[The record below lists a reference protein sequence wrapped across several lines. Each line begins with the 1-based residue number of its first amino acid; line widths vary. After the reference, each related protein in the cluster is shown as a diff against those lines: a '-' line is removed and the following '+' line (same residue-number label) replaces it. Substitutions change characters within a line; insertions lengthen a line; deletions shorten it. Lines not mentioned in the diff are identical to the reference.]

1 MKRVLNKNRLFYF
14 ISIIL
19 VVIVLL
25 IIGIKFVKDF
35 IIKDNKDIITKNNLD
50 TLELYGYTL
59 DDMDSKL
66 YKEYFNE
73 LKSVLNSGVINYE
86 EYAKDIVKLFV
97 TDFYTLDTKLTS
109 SDIGGIEFIP
119 SDMVDN
125 FKMNAGDT
133 MYNHVKTNIY
143 GDREQ
148 DLPIVKNVSIDS
160 ASEINYTYKEKEYS
174 AYKVKASWEYE
185 KDMGYDKEG
194 EYVLIK
200 DNNKLYIVSNVSGE

>member
-73 LKSVLNSGVINYE
+73 LKSVLNSDVINYE

-148 DLPIVKNVSIDS
+148 DLPIVKNVSLDS
-160 ASEINYTYKEKEYS
+160 VSEINYTYKEKEYS

>member
-160 ASEINYTYKEKEYS
+160 VSEINYTYKEKEYS

>member
-1 MKRVLNKNRLFYF
+1 MKKVLNKNRLFYF
-14 ISIIL
+14 VSTVLII
-19 VVIVLL
+19 IVLI
-25 IIGIKFVKDF
+25 IIGVKFVKDF
-35 IIKDNKDIITKNNLD
+35 VIKDNRQVVSKNNLD
-50 TLELYGYTL
+50 SLELYGYTL
-59 DDMDSKL
+59 DDMDSKE
-66 YKEYFNE
+66 YREYFNE
-73 LKSVLNSGVINYE
+73 LKTVLNSDSVNYE
-86 EYAKDIVKLFV
+86 EYAKGVVKLFV

-160 ASEINYTYKEKEYS
+160 VSEINYTYKEKEYS

>member
-25 IIGIKFVKDF
+25 IIGIKIVKDF

-73 LKSVLNSGVINYE
+73 LKSVLNSDVINYE

-160 ASEINYTYKEKEYS
+160 VSEINYTYKEKEYS

>member
-73 LKSVLNSGVINYE
+73 LKSVLNSDVINYE

-160 ASEINYTYKEKEYS
+160 VSEINYTYKEKEYS

>member
-19 VVIVLL
+19 VVTVLL

-160 ASEINYTYKEKEYS
+160 VSEINYTYKEKEYS

>member
-1 MKRVLNKNRLFYF
+1 MKKKVLNKNKLFYF

-19 VVIVLL
+19 IIVIIS
-25 IIGIKFVKDF
+25 IIGVKVFKDF
-35 IIKDNKDIITKNNLD
+35 IIKDNKVISKNNLD

-59 DDMDSKL
+59 DDMDSEL

-73 LKSVLNSGVINYE
+73 LKDILSSEEVNFE
-86 EYAKDIVKLFV
+86 EYAKVMVKLFV

-109 SDIGGIEFIP
+109 SDIGGVEFIP
-119 SDMVDN
+119 SDMVSN

-143 GDREQ
+143 GDRKQ
-148 DLPIVKNVSIDS
+148 DLPKVKSVTIEDI
-160 ASEINYTYKEKEYS
+160 SELSYTYNEKEYS
-174 AYKVKASWEYE
+174 GYKVKASWEYE

-194 EYVLIK
+194 EYTLIK

>member
-73 LKSVLNSGVINYE
+73 LKSVLNSDVINYE

-148 DLPIVKNVSIDS
+148 DLPIVKNVSINS
-160 ASEINYTYKEKEYS
+160 VSEINYTYKEKEYS

>member
-73 LKSVLNSGVINYE
+73 LKSVLNSDVINYE

-160 ASEINYTYKEKEYS
+160 VSEINYTYKEKEYS
-174 AYKVKASWEYE
+174 AYKVKSSWEYE

>member
-73 LKSVLNSGVINYE
+73 LKSVLNSDVINYE
-86 EYAKDIVKLFV
+86 EYAKDIVKLFA

-160 ASEINYTYKEKEYS
+160 VSEINYTYKEKEYS

>member
-73 LKSVLNSGVINYE
+73 LKSVLNSDVINYE

-119 SDMVDN
+119 SDMVEN

-160 ASEINYTYKEKEYS
+160 VSEINYTYKEKEYS

>member
-73 LKSVLNSGVINYE
+73 LKSVLNSDVINYE

-125 FKMNAGDT
+125 FKMTAGDT
-133 MYNHVKTNIY
+133 MYTHVKTNIY

-160 ASEINYTYKEKEYS
+160 VSEINYTYKEKEYS

>member
-19 VVIVLL
+19 IVIVLL

-73 LKSVLNSGVINYE
+73 LKSVLNSDVINYE

-160 ASEINYTYKEKEYS
+160 VSEINYTYKEKEYS

>member
-59 DDMDSKL
+59 DDLDSKL

-73 LKSVLNSGVINYE
+73 LQSVLNSDVINYE

-160 ASEINYTYKEKEYS
+160 VSEINYTYKEKEYS

>member
-59 DDMDSKL
+59 DDLDSKL

-73 LKSVLNSGVINYE
+73 LKSVLNSDVINYE

-160 ASEINYTYKEKEYS
+160 VSEINYTYKEKEYS

>member
-73 LKSVLNSGVINYE
+73 LKSVLNSDVINYE

-125 FKMNAGDT
+125 FKMTAGDT

-160 ASEINYTYKEKEYS
+160 VSEINYTYKEKEYS

>member
-73 LKSVLNSGVINYE
+73 LKIVLNSDVINYE

-160 ASEINYTYKEKEYS
+160 VSEINYTYKEKEYS

>member
-73 LKSVLNSGVINYE
+73 LKSVLNSDLINYE

-160 ASEINYTYKEKEYS
+160 VSEINYTYKEKEYS

>member
-1 MKRVLNKNRLFYF
+1 MKKVLNKNKLFYF
-14 ISIIL
+14 ISITL

-35 IIKDNKDIITKNNLD
+35 IIKDNKDVITKNNLD

-66 YKEYFNE
+66 YKEYFKD
-73 LKSVLNSGVINYE
+73 LKDVLNSEDINYE
-86 EYAKDIVKLFV
+86 DYAKDIVKLFV

-109 SDIGGIEFIP
+109 SDIGGVEFIP

-143 GDREQ
+143 GDRDQ
-148 DLPIVKNVSIDS
+148 DLPIVKSVTIDS
-160 ASEINYTYKEKEYS
+160 INEINYTYKEQEYS
-174 AYKVKASWEYE
+174 GYKVKASWEYE

>member
-73 LKSVLNSGVINYE
+73 LKSVLNSDVINYE

-160 ASEINYTYKEKEYS
+160 VSEINYTYKEKEYS
-174 AYKVKASWEYE
+174 AYKVKASWKYE